1 VRLGI
6 IFMRCTLGFLSDI
19 NMPKKIRDLKA
30 MLHNMGFFQRPG
42 KGSHTVWEHPILTNK
57 LTISGRDG
65 DDAKPYQE
73 KQVRDIIEKVQNILR
88 KLREVQE

>member
-1 VRLGI
+1 
-6 IFMRCTLGFLSDI
+6 
-19 NMPKKIRDLKA
+19 MPKKIRDLKA
-30 MLHNMGFFQRPG
+30 MLYNADSFQRPG

-57 LTISGRDG
+57 LTISGGDG

-73 KQVRDIIEKVQNILR
+73 KQVRDIIKTVQSTLQ